1 MIRETW
7 ESWETW
13 EDSENAATYER
24 DCIYVCSAGWDVNEM
39 TNNFKCVMFNYELVR
54 FRGNKLIF

>member
-24 DCIYVCSAGWDVNEM
+24 DCILNIHNCSEKA
-39 TNNFKCVMFNYELVR
+39 ELR
-54 FRGNKLIF
+54 EAEFFSRMATLA